1 MFSAVVGVGDVAP
14 NGLAQRPDDRTKSFD
29 ESRGNL
35 QLENTRNIRIRNN
48 SIGEGAALVERSE
61 NTHLR

>member
-14 NGLAQRPDDRTKSFD
+14 NGLAQGPDDWHKSFD

-48 SIGEGAALVERSE
+48 SIGEGAAREKRKHS
-61 NTHLR
+61 RAK